1 MLHISKQEKEFRR
14 MSYIQ
19 KEVPG
24 RNKMLHLIYQRFRYD
39 E

>member
-24 RNKMLHLIYQRFRYD
+24 RNKMLHLIYQRFRF
-39 E
+39 EE